1 MAYISESMA
10 KSRNVLFL
18 QSSSEGYGS
27 AKILLQVLPVFQQQ
41 GLLPHVI
48 LTNRGVLE
56 AELNKL
62 KVPYSVKNLGIL
74 RRKYLSPWGL
84 SNRLLKLWEAS
95 RFLSQLHAEHHFE
108 LVYSNTLAVVVGALW
123 AKNNGVPH
131 QWHVHEIVLGPS
143 PLVRGLS
150 WLMDYSTHHPIAVS
164 QAVANHWQSHLKK
177 AQLRVIHNGLPYD
190 SFKGAKPSLKQ
201 ELRLSEN
208 ALLVGMVG
216 RINPGKGQFF
226 FLEAAQKLAASFPDA
241 HFVLV
246 GDPFISYKPL
256 LDQLKASIQD
266 LGLNDRVSYLGFR
279 EDIPEIMASL
289 SVFVLPSILPDSFPT
304 VILEAMASGIPVVA
318 TKSGGASEMIQEGVT
333 GFLVPI
339 GGVDSF
345 VQALE
350 KLLSSSSLR
359 KDMGEAGQAR
369 VHQEFGLEA
378 FQAKLST
385 HLWSQQKKK

>member
-1 MAYISESMA
+1 M
-10 KSRNVLFL
+10 VLALERDSGLMLYDVTNPIKPMFRQYL
-18 QSSSEGYGS
+18 NTSIPGGDI
-27 AKILLQVLPVFQQQ
+27 ILGTAGDVSPE
-41 GLLPHVI
+41 
-48 LTNRGVLE
+48 GVL
-56 AELNKL
+56 
-62 KVPYSVKNLGIL
+62 
-74 RRKYLSPWGL
+74 
-84 SNRLLKLWEAS
+84 
-95 RFLSQLHAEHHFE
+95 
-108 LVYSNTLAVVVGALW
+108 
-123 AKNNGVPH
+123 
-131 QWHVHEIVLGPS
+131 
-143 PLVRGLS
+143 
-150 WLMDYSTHHPIAVS
+150 
-164 QAVANHWQSHLKK
+164 
-177 AQLRVIHNGLPYD
+177 
-190 SFKGAKPSLKQ
+190 
-201 ELRLSEN
+201 
-208 ALLVGMVG
+208 
-216 RINPGKGQFF
+216 

-246 GDPFISYKPL
+246 GDPFASYEPL

-289 SVFVLPSILPDSFPT
+289 SVFVLPSILPDSFPS